1 MPQIPSQGMLT
12 GLKDKFRKFYPIDLT
27 IIRMTQVGVLRVTY
41 DKGKIKFFEDKPY
54 LHLFSN
60 KQDYP
65 APDPSA
71 SMITGNGAETYL
83 CYMPS
88 EDELLYVDV
97 KKIRVSELF
106 AQVEKDLKEGN
117 PEAIEKSLGSLKKWV
132 EKPVWIEPI
141 MSNAVKVS
149 YAKLQGAKYSYL
161 YSGSKN
167 TGLIAQAFVWGLFLV
182 FTVVMVWMVFNQQKE
197 VIAKMPEYISEC
209 AKAGIINLPKPPI

>member
-1 MPQIPSQGMLT
+1 MPQIPSQGFFSN
-12 GLKDKFRKFYPIDLT
+12 LKDRFRRYYPLDLT

-41 DKGKIKFFEDKPY
+41 DKLKYFEDKPY

-71 SMITGNGAETYL
+71 SMITAKGAETYL

-97 KKIRVSELF
+97 KKIHVKELF
-106 AQVEKDLKEGN
+106 EQVEAELRAGN
-117 PEAIEKSLGSLKKWV
+117 SDAVSKSLTSLKKWV
-132 EKPVWIEPI
+132 EKPVWVEPI

-161 YSGSKN
+161 YSGSAN
-167 TGLIAQAFVWGLFLV
+167 TGRMAQVLTWGLFLT
-182 FTVVMVWMVFNQQKE
+182 FTLVMVWMVFDQQKQ
-197 VIAKMPEYISEC
+197 VIAKMPEYIAAC
-209 AKAGIINLPKPPI
+209 AKAGIIDLPKPPI